1 MALSRLGTGGLKSAA
16 LLLVLAVAGCAA
28 LGGKPAPLDTF
39 ELSAPS
45 VDAHGHSRKQ
55 ILIAQPS
62 ALQALDSENIVS
74 KPSDRSFQYLKGLQW
89 ADRLPLIVQA

>member
-1 MALSRLGTGGLKSAA
+1 MKSVWVKTGGLTSAAA
-16 LLLVLAVAGCAA
+16 LLALTLAGCAA

-45 VDAHGHSRKQ
+45 VDAHGHSRRQ

-62 ALQALDSENIVS
+62 AL
-74 KPSDRSFQYLKGLQW
+74 
-89 ADRLPLIVQA
+89 